1 MVRSLA
7 RHAPGASG
15 PRPARDLRV
24 RAGST
29 LTGDGEGAGN
39 GEGRSAGVGVPHWVG
54 DVRPPNDVLGLSR
67 IVIE

>member
-29 LTGDGEGAGN
+29 LAGDGEGAGN
-39 GEGRSAGVGVPHWVG
+39 GEGCSVGVGGSCWVG
-54 DVRPPNDVLGLSR
+54 DVKSHNDVPGLSR